1 MRRNTRGLLVV
12 AWLALLSPAA
22 AAPVGEEDAAP
33 TVAVQR
39 VNLPDTGLRDEASMM
54 LVGVALIGLAGVVRR
69 VV

>member
-1 MRRNTRGLLVV
+1 
-12 AWLALLSPAA
+12 
-22 AAPVGEEDAAP
+22 
-33 TVAVQR
+33 